1 MSYTPRR
8 PPARGSAKSKRTDEL
23 AAMSNSDYDEI
34 DAFHKKRD
42 MIPFDANDAR
52 ESEDDEMEQPV
63 FGLEGVSDSETD
75 GSGGEENI
83 DMDEAN
89 YEEWDKGYIAKLK
102 RAERA
107 AKQIAGGDDSMDEQ
121 EEDEKNTDVWGRG
134 KKAYYDDGEQS
145 GDDEVDYEE
154 AQRIQK
160 EREKKLSMKDF
171 GLEDGE
177 SDEENDATKASNHET
192 VLKQEFAVSSGNDKM
207 DVLYSSSPELVSLL
221 SELKEAHE
229 ELNAIGQLSNAVTAG
244 PGKAKGRMQPL
255 EVKKA
260 CLLAYCQAIT
270 FYLLMKAEG
279 LSVHDHPVISRLVET
294 KNMVDKIKQVTMN
307 LERQKGSTDDHY
319 MDSSPIQAD
328 KMISLDKGEGKCSNV
343 QALDKVKQG
352 SDISELRKSEPSN
365 SDRHEVNKEK
375 TKDEQMG
382 LQSLEMLKVRAN
394 LEERLKKK
402 GLYNLTRSKP
412 EKLSKTR
419 TTSNQRDLQ
428 TLDDFDDEVEKNN
441 QMMKPSKLV
450 AAAAKSNK
458 SKFVSGDDD
467 LPKRDNIGER
477 RRKHELHIL
486 SRVGANSLED
496 DHELPEDSD
505 YSEEDFYQDV
515 KRQRTE
521 KLLIKNEKYLTTPGI
536 QPVEEETDGDGKRK
550 ISYQI
555 EKNRGLTRSRNKK
568 KKNPRK
574 NYRDKHKNKLVK
586 RKGQVRDIKKPSGPY
601 GGEMSGI
608 NPNVSR
614 SVRFKS

>member
-1 MSYTPRR
+1 
-8 PPARGSAKSKRTDEL
+8 
-23 AAMSNSDYDEI
+23 
-34 DAFHKKRD
+34 
-42 MIPFDANDAR
+42 
-52 ESEDDEMEQPV
+52 
-63 FGLEGVSDSETD
+63 
-75 GSGGEENI
+75 
-83 DMDEAN
+83 
-89 YEEWDKGYIAKLK
+89 
-102 RAERA
+102 
-107 AKQIAGGDDSMDEQ
+107 MDEQ

-307 LERQKGSTDDHY
+307 LERQKGSTDDHN

-375 TKDEQMG
+375 NKDEQMG

-496 DHELPEDSD
+496 DHELPEDID

-515 KRQRTE
+515 KRLRTE